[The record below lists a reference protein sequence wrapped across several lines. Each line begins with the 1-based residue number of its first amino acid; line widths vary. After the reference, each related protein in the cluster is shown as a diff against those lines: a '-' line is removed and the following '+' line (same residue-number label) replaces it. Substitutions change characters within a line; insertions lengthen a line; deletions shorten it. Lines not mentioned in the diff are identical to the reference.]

1 MSNQYDDDEIY
12 YITKSQQ
19 KRDAEAQQDIGEKLI
34 ALVPSQLA
42 KIPMDDILRD
52 AILLAQRIRGKR
64 EGYRRQVQLVGK
76 LMRQRDS
83 APIEQALHEV
93 EHQHDAMNALFHQ
106 LEKHRDAIIAEGDSA
121 IQAFIDRYP
130 LADRQQLR
138 QLQRNASKQQQL
150 GKSPAAARELFKY
163 LRQVASA

>member
-19 KRDAEAQQDIGEKLI
+19 KREAEAQQDIGEKLI

-42 KIPMDDILRD
+42 KIPMDDMLRD

-76 LMRQRDS
+76 LMRQRDTT
-83 APIEQALHEV
+83 AIEQALHDV

-106 LEKHRDAIIAEGDSA
+106 LEKHRDAIVAEGDSA
-121 IQAFIDRYP
+121 IQAFMDLYP
-130 LADRQQLR
+130 QADRQQLR
-138 QLQRNASKQQQL
+138 QLQRNASKELQL
-150 GKSPAAARELFKY
+150 GKPPAAARELFKY
-163 LRQVASA
+163 LRTVATA

>member
-19 KRDAEAQQDIGEKLI
+19 KREAEAQQDIGEKLI

-42 KIPMDDILRD
+42 KIPMDDMLRD

-76 LMRQRDS
+76 LMRQRDTTAIVTSS
-83 APIEQALHEV
+83 A
-93 EHQHDAMNALFHQ
+93 
-106 LEKHRDAIIAEGDSA
+106 
-121 IQAFIDRYP
+121 
-130 LADRQQLR
+130 
-138 QLQRNASKQQQL
+138 
-150 GKSPAAARELFKY
+150 
-163 LRQVASA
+163 